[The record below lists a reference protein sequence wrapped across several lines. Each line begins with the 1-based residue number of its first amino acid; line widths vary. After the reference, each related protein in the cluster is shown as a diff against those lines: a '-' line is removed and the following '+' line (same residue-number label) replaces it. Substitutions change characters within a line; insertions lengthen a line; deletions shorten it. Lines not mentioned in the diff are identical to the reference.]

1 MSERRWRIRTGATTE
16 LLGPGRNRRPGPFFC
31 PSARATSERFAAPP
45 QAGKMIPC
53 NGIHILP
60 ARSEPVAKATRAQA
74 GERRLSR
81 RRGDATHGER
91 RTTVLGDPAR
101 EAPPGDHGGAMATSG
116 SHRAKPFGG
125 WGRRE
130 RRRTKRDPGE
140 RCQRAAAR
148 ATLCVAGV
156 PPISGTHRPQ
166 GRSLRDNLESLPF
179 DNSDWK

>member
-1 MSERRWRIRTGATTE
+1 
-16 LLGPGRNRRPGPFFC
+16 
-31 PSARATSERFAAPP
+31 
-45 QAGKMIPC
+45 MIPC

-60 ARSEPVAKATRAQA
+60 ARSEPVAEATRARA

-91 RTTVLGDPAR
+91 RTTVLGDPTR

-116 SHRAKPFGG
+116 SHRAQPFA
-125 WGRRE
+125 GRGRCE

-140 RCQRAAAR
+140 RCQGAAAR
-148 ATLCVAGV
+148 ATPRVAGV

-166 GRSLRDNLESLPF
+166 GRLLRPDPLGVQVEEVGDNLLLVSAEINAIGGLNGSVERLVRRHQLGEERF
-179 DNSDWK
+179 VL